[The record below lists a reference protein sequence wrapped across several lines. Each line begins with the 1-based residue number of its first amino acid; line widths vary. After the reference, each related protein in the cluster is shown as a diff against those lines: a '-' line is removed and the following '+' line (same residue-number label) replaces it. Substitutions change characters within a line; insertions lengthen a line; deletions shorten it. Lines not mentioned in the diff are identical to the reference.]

1 MTFPQYGSYRDSGI
15 GWLGEVPSHWSV
27 KRLRFVADINPS
39 KREVSDYPP
48 DFEVSFLP
56 MEAIG
61 DDGTINLKERRA
73 LSEVQ
78 SGYTFF
84 RDGDVAF
91 AKITPCFENGKG
103 ALLRGLQG
111 GIGFGTT
118 ELIVARPKRNEC
130 VAEFLHWLFVSTSF
144 RKRGEASMYGAGG
157 QKRVPDDFV
166 RNFETAF
173 PPLNEQAGIATF
185 LDHETGKINVLL
197 EAQKQ
202 LIALLKE
209 KRQAVISHAVTKGL
223 NPDAPMKDSGTQ
235 WLGDV
240 PEHWT
245 ISHLKHLSSHVV
257 DCLHTTPTYE
267 GDLQFPAIR
276 TADVERGRLLLDQA
290 RLVSRE
296 VYEERIQRLAP
307 APNDILYSREGERFG
322 MAALVPPGV
331 DLCLGQRMMMFRIK
345 ATDAPG
351 YFMWVLNSEAVFQQ
365 VLSGLTG
372 ATSPHVNIS
381 DVINF
386 DVPRPPISEQIEIA
400 RYLDEE
406 TDRLDALVSEAQV
419 AITLLRERRSALISA
434 AVTGKI
440 DVRGLVPDQA
450 EAA

>member
-1 MTFPQYGSYRDSGI
+1 MSFPRYNSYHASGV
-15 GWLGEVPSHWSV
+15 GWLGEVPTSWQV
-27 KRLRFVADINPS
+27 RRFRFVF
-39 KREVSDYPP
+39 RESNEKIEH
-48 DFEVSFLP
+48 EVVGP
-56 MEAIG
+56 M
-61 DDGTINLKERRA
+61 
-73 LSEVQ
+73 LSV
-78 SGYTFF
+78 SGYRGIEIKQYDDENRRRLNDELIGYRIVRPGQLVVNTMWLNYAGLGVSEHEGHVSPAY
-84 RDGDVAF
+84 RSYWIEADVNRRF
-91 AKITPCFENGKG
+91 VHH
-103 ALLRGLQG
+103 LLRSSIYVQGYTRMLTGVRPNSLQMSRDDMMD
-111 GIGFGTT
+111 FPV
-118 ELIVARPKRNEC
+118 LLPPRPDQD
-130 VAEFLHWLFVSTSF
+130 AIAAFLD
-144 RKRGEASMYGAGG
+144 Y
-157 QKRVPDDFV
+157 
-166 RNFETAF
+166 ETANIDA
-173 PPLNEQAGIATF
+173 LVEK
-185 LDHETGKINVLL
+185 HE
-197 EAQKQ
+197 Q

-209 KRQAVISHAVTKGL
+209 KRQAIISHAVTKGL
-223 NPDAPMKDSGTQ
+223 NPDAPMKDSGAQ
-235 WLGDV
+235 WLGEV

-245 ISHLKHLSSHVV
+245 VSRLKHLSSHVV

-307 APNDILYSREGERFG
+307 APDDILYSREGERFG

-345 ATDAPG
+345 PTDAPG

-386 DVPRPPISEQIEIA
+386 DVPRPPLSEQIEIA
-400 RYLDEE
+400 KHLNEE

-419 AITLLRERRSALISA
+419 AITLLQERRAALISA

-440 DVRGLVPDQA
+440 DVRGLIPDQA